1 MSDYSLTAAPVLG
14 GFKETFGDTT
24 IEEVTGLSIVS
35 ISAPRG
41 GEDALNA
48 AMKSAYG
55 TDFPQTGKSTRSSD
69 GAVQFLGM
77 GPDQAFAIFDNAAD
91 DGDQIVAAKL
101 GDAGYYTFQSDNWVV
116 LRLSGGHAREA
127 LQRTCQIDIHPDV
140 FLPGT
145 VARTVMEHMGST
157 IVAEEGDSFLLLS
170 AWSTAGS
177 FLHAIETS
185 VKFVV

>member
-1 MSDYSLTAAPVLG
+1 MSDYKLSAAPVLD
-14 GFKETFGDTT
+14 GFSETFGDTK

-55 TDFPQTGKSTRSSD
+55 TEFPATGKSTRSND
-69 GAVQFLGM
+69 GSVQFLGM
-77 GPDQAFAIFDNAAD
+77 GPDQAFALFDHAGA
-91 DGDQIVAAKL
+91 DGDRVVAEKL
-101 GDAGYYTFQSDNWVV
+101 GKAGYYTFQSDNWVV

-157 IVAEEGDSFLLLS
+157 VIAEKGDSFLLIS
-170 AWSTAGS
+170 AWSTARS

-185 VKFVV
+185 VKYVV